1 LTERPVKVGDLV
13 SIDGVEGDIRRI
25 NVRATEIRL
34 ADRSIVT
41 VPNSQLLS
49 HNLRNVTM
57 GNRTEGVTTLTL
69 TFPLDTDPEEVR
81 HILIGSYEEH
91 PAVLEHPAPSVLF
104 SQLTPKGITL
114 NVTGYVSSPR
124 VTGDVKSELLFD
136 ILKRLRNAGIK
147 LSNPETVRVEHL

>member
-1 LTERPVKVGDLV
+1 
-13 SIDGVEGDIRRI
+13 
-25 NVRATEIRL
+25 VRATEIRL

-57 GNRTEGVTTLTL
+57 GNRSEGVTTLTL
-69 TFPLDTDPEEVR
+69 TFPLDTDPEAVR
-81 HILIGSYEEH
+81 YILIGSYEEH

-104 SQLTPKGITL
+104 SQLTSQGITL

-136 ILKRLRNAGIK
+136 ILKRLRNADIK